1 MIPQVYSVS
10 SLKDLN
16 IKVLFVISRMKEG
29 KLHLCRM
36 AILVMQFLEI
46 ELLESSNQQIMNTQK
61 DMGRNRPLSAS
72 DGW

>member
-10 SLKDLN
+10 SLKDLD

-36 AILVMQFLEI
+36 DHSFFFLFFGMDHSCYAI
-46 ELLESSNQQIMNTQK
+46 S
-61 DMGRNRPLSAS
+61 R
-72 DGW
+72 